1 MKILKLVQGSPGWHA
16 HRATSDNA
24 SDAPAMMG
32 ASKHVSRTKLLEAK
46 ATGRAEEVTPHLQ
59 ALFDRGH
66 RAEAAI
72 RPVIEKLIGDDLF
85 PVTGVSDEDPRLS
98 ASFDGVTLDGDTILE
113 VKLWNEE
120 LVATIESGQPLDMH
134 YVWQVQQQLLI
145 SRAARCYFVTA
156 KEDGSD
162 YRHVVMEPD
171 ATKQD
176 ALIAGW
182 KQFRKDLADYVHE
195 APAAEVVAEAVM
207 SLPSVSVVVNGGL
220 TIVSNL
226 AIFGERLKSF
236 IENLNPNPSDDQAF
250 ANAENEIKVLKKAED
265 ALDAAE
271 ASALAQ
277 VACVDELRQ
286 LKGLLYDMAR
296 NTRLGREKLVKA
308 RKDQVRVEIQQA
320 ATKAIG
326 DHVAE
331 INARMGKPYMPS
343 IAFSVAEAMKGKKT
357 VSSLKDAAATEVARV
372 KIEADRIAKII
383 DANLA
388 TLREKAKDHAFLFS
402 DTGSLVLKDPEAV
415 AAIVDQRITAH
426 EVAEAA
432 KAEAA
437 AEAARERIRK
447 EEQAKAQADVEAKAK
462 KEREDAAAEQ
472 KRLDDIER
480 QQSETKR
487 AEANAAHMAGAVVA
501 EVDEPL
507 PSVVPSLID
516 DQVREI
522 EQAAT
527 PITKPAAR
535 SRPTDD
541 QIIEVLALH
550 FRTHESKVI
559 EWLLDIDLDAASNRM
574 AKAI

>member
-1 MKILKLVQGSPGWHA
+1 MKAVNILQGSPVWHA
-16 HRATSDNA
+16 HRANHFNA

-32 ASKHVSRTKLLEAK
+32 VSKYTS
-46 ATGRAEEVTPHLQ
+46 RAELLRLRAGGEASEIDGFTQ
-59 ALFDRGH
+59 SLFDRGH
-66 RAEAAI
+66 AAEAAI
-72 RPVIEKLIGDDLF
+72 RPHIERLIADDLY
-85 PVTGVSDEDPRLS
+85 PVTGVSDDYPRLS
-98 ASFDGVTLDGDTILE
+98 ASFDGITMDESTVFE
-113 VKLWNEE
+113 HKLWNADLAARINNGEE
-120 LVATIESGQPLDMH
+120 LEPH
-134 YVWQVQQQLLI
+134 YYWQLEQQLLI
-145 SRAARCYFVTA
+145 SGAARAIFVCS
-156 KEDGSD
+156 DGTPENMA
-162 YRHVVMEPD
+162 YCTYMPIAGRAE
-171 ATKQD
+171 Q
-176 ALIAGW
+176 LIAGW
-182 KQFRKDLADYVHE
+182 AQFEKDLAAYVHE
-195 APAAEVVAEAVM
+195 APAVEVVAEAVM

-372 KIEADRIAKII
+372 KIEADRIAKVI

-437 AEAARERIRK
+437 AEAARERIRN
-447 EEQAKAQADVEAKAK
+447 EERARVQAEAEAKAK
-462 KEREDAAAEQ
+462 RDREDAAAEQ
-472 KRLDDIER
+472 KRLDD
-480 QQSETKR
+480 
-487 AEANAAHMAGAVVA
+487 AATTVEV
-501 EVDEPL
+501 VDEGPL
-507 PSVVPSLID
+507 ASVVPGIID

-522 EQAAT
+522 EQTPT
-527 PITKPAAR
+527 PITKPRVKVDPQRPLDGEILNAIAAR
-535 SRPTDD
+535 FSVDVHVAAR
-541 QIIEVLALH
+541 
-550 FRTHESKVI
+550 
-559 EWLLDIDLDAASNRM
+559 WLITMNQIDLAKVAA
-574 AKAI
+574 